1 MGNCLSTCAKS
12 PESPP
17 QDCVELKNAAQETLS
32 TDTQALGGEKV
43 RELVQQE
50 LQALQDQIS
59 HSQAVLAKLHFRFTD
74 ESVSLSETQSEL
86 AKVHRTTQTSNPETL
101 PKSLEC
107 VSASVVAGVDHGWH
121 HITSSCPAI
130 VNTAVQTDDET
141 TSKSNGTSGEYFLP
155 PISPLDSQS
164 SEPASPKDLNEVPS
178 KPFEPRPL
186 GHIDLDIYRS
196 CRKLSVLPEEEAMAE
211 EISPPSAGS
220 RLAPSHYPHH
230 QAHSFESYLLPMPS
244 SASVRRQLSDPT
256 PSPDI
261 HPASRRSSRSTC
273 RPLQLQPDTNYFR
286 FPEVKPSSEN
296 SPTKEEAQSP
306 KSPPCVKFQ
315 DQTDFSEE
323 DYFPRIT
330 SPTYNIL
337 QDTVSQLITMST
349 ESLDAQIDHIS
360 IAKKDSLTIPGY
372 YAFTPDGSTPF
383 KTPQDNSLIS
393 TPGFFT
399 PQECFEKKLPDSST
413 SSSFQTPTSVSPGA
427 NGVHAGSNKST
438 SNSSH
443 SYKTPPVEAIVNE
456 NSSFS
461 SPLYMSPL
469 AKKRSQPSNQNN
481 EQAFTDVADLKNICT
496 DSKLYVKPLPVE
508 FDRNRTMLSILLDE
522 PRVQNDN
529 TNGDFVDKSSMP
541 FISFTSLDIQRL
553 PAAPDQVPSTTLNSP
568 DTLSPG
574 PEGLARTPSR
584 RRLQRSLVRI
594 SSETPLELV
603 PVEASVT
610 VASADVPAANNNNL
624 EPGIHNDAEKTNK
637 PEDVPQSQ
645 DQKDQPATLEK
656 DGPKMR
662 RTNSDGG
669 SGLLGSMGSGPVAPT
684 GHHLTASHS
693 FPSLSDTVLRQL
705 GALMEEVKQQKEE
718 NQNSEKDIEN
728 KFTSLMLAFKTD
740 KLTLERRLELQ
751 RRLRDQAETN
761 MAAELNKL
769 KAAVQ
774 LLSPLCTDSEKI
786 ELLEKVGEQVDAL
799 HKSTTRVSTSAE
811 MYGAVQQE
819 NRLSKAVDII
829 LRHVENLKQAYDKE
843 KTDHDE
849 TRKIITDSKIPPNT
863 ILKLQNSKR
872 RASIATLTR
881 AQASPDPSR
890 SPALPGEGRG
900 LSRVRLGSLPRRLSN
915 TILEADLEDP
925 TTKDLTNNTTGASQ
939 PRELVENVSSIAQAQ
954 TRAPVRTPHKPATVQ
969 ERRVSHTGDTESED
983 ETLALEPATDLDPP
997 VPSAPDTSS
1006 AYTDQRRVSLQ
1017 VVLLSKLSEH
1027 MEWAG
1032 PPDQLM
1038 IQARYGVAAVLVVA
1052 ALAVFASTFILP
1064 HTHLGS

>member
-12 PESPP
+12 PDPPP
-17 QDCVELKNAAQETLS
+17 QDCIELKDAAQGNLS

-74 ESVSLSETQSEL
+74 ESVSLSGTQSEL
-86 AKVHRTTQTSNPETL
+86 AKVHRTTQTSNPDTL

-107 VSASVVAGVDHGWH
+107 VPTTAGEDRGWQQ
-121 HITSSCPAI
+121 ITSSCPAI

-155 PISPLDSQS
+155 PISPLDSQA
-164 SEPASPKDLNEVPS
+164 SEPASPKDLNEISS

-196 CRKLSVLPEEEAMAE
+196 CRKLSVLPEEETMVE
-211 EISPPSAGS
+211 ETSPPTAGS

-230 QAHSFESYLLPMPS
+230 QAHSFESYLLPMPCG
-244 SASVRRQLSDPT
+244 ASVRRQLSDPT
-256 PSPDI
+256 PSPEI

-286 FPEVKPSSEN
+286 FPEVKPPSEA
-296 SPTKEEAQSP
+296 SPTTKEAQAP

-349 ESLDAQIDHIS
+349 ESLDAQTDHVNVV
-360 IAKKDSLTIPGY
+360 KKDSLTIPGY
-372 YAFTPDGSTPF
+372 YTFTPDGSTPF
-383 KTPQDNSLIS
+383 KTPPDNSLIS

-399 PQECFEKKLPDSST
+399 PQEFFDKKLPESST
-413 SSSFQTPTSVSPGA
+413 SSSFQTPSSASPGA
-427 NGVHAGSNKST
+427 NGITAGSNKST
-438 SNSSH
+438 SNSSY
-443 SYKTPPVEAIVNE
+443 SYKTPPLELMSDEISHP
-456 NSSFS
+456 SSFS

-469 AKKRSQPSNQNN
+469 ARKRTQPSNESN
-481 EQAFTDVADLKNICT
+481 EHAFTEVPDLKNIRT
-496 DSKLYVKPLPVE
+496 NSKLYVKPLSVE

-529 TNGDFVDKSSMP
+529 ISGEPVDESTMP
-541 FISFTSLDIQRL
+541 FISFTSLDIQRP
-553 PAAPDQVPSTTLNSP
+553 PAPPDQVPSTSLNSP
-568 DTLSPG
+568 DASLSPG

-610 VASADVPAANNNNL
+610 VPPADLPAANNDIPVTEDQSN
-624 EPGIHNDAEKTNK
+624 GAEKVTK
-637 PEDVPQSQ
+637 TE
-645 DQKDQPATLEK
+645 

-669 SGLLGSMGSGPVAPT
+669 SGLLTSVGSGAVAPT
-684 GHHLTASHS
+684 GPMLTASHS

-718 NQNSEKDIEN
+718 NQSSEKDIEN

-740 KLTLERRLELQ
+740 KLTLDQRLELQ
-751 RRLRDQAETN
+751 RRLRDQAESN
-761 MAAELNKL
+761 MAGELNKL

-786 ELLEKVGEQVDAL
+786 ELLEKVSEQVDAL

-843 KTDHDE
+843 KTDHEE
-849 TRKIITDSKIPPNT
+849 TRKIITDNKSPSNAV
-863 ILKLQNSKR
+863 LKL
-872 RASIATLTR
+872 
-881 AQASPDPSR
+881 
-890 SPALPGEGRG
+890 EGRG

-915 TILEADLEDP
+915 TILEADPEDS
-925 TTKDLTNNTTGASQ
+925 TTKDLINNTAGASQ
-939 PRELVENVSSIAQAQ
+939 PRELVENISSIMQAQ
-954 TRAPVRTPHKPATVQ
+954 TRGPVRAPLKPTTSQ
-969 ERRVSHTGDTESED
+969 ERRVSHTGETESED
-983 ETLALEPATDLDPP
+983 ETSALEPSADLDTP
-997 VPSAPDTSS
+997 VTSADTSS
-1006 AYTDQRRVSLQ
+1006 TYTDQRRVSLQ

-1032 PPDQLM
+1032 PADQLM
-1038 IQARYGVAAVLVVA
+1038 IHARYGVAAVLLVA